1 MKGRGKDGLPPKR
14 VVKGSTSKMNN
25 VQSQVFRPVPFPQV
39 TINDLFWAPRL
50 RINREKTIPHI
61 YAMCKET
68 GRIDAYR
75 LQWKPGMEKTPHQF
89 WDSDVAKWIEAASY
103 SLAGFPDPALE
114 AVLDTVTA
122 LIASA
127 QQQDGYLNPHYTLV
141 EPDKRW
147 TNLRHGHE
155 LYCAGHM
162 IEAGVTHFQA
172 TGKSTLLNV
181 VCRYADYIDTVF
193 GTEPGKKRGYC
204 GHEEIE
210 LALVK
215 LYSVTGNQRYLRLS
229 QYFIDERGRSPC
241 YFDIEEAPDMH
252 KLGREYHQAHLPVR
266 EQTEVVGHAVRAM
279 YLYSAM
285 ADLAYIAEDQTLLQ
299 ACKRLWDH
307 LSSKRMFIT
316 GGIGSSMYN
325 EGFSSDYD
333 LPNDTAY
340 AETCAAVGLVLWS
353 HRMLQLECDARYA
366 DVMERALYNGV
377 LSSVSQG
384 GKTFFYVNPLASHG
398 DLSRQAWFACACCPT
413 NITRLLAS
421 FGHYVYSQNER
432 EVAIHL
438 YVQGAAHIHI
448 QGQQVV
454 LRQETHYPWDGHV
467 TLTVALGQSATFA
480 LRLRIPGWC
489 SKATI
494 AVNNE
499 PIDIQAMS
507 ENGYVKLERAWKH
520 ADTISLHL
528 PMPVVRMYAYP
539 DIEADSGLVALQRG
553 PIVYCLESVDNDIP
567 LHKFVLPR
575 TSSLQADFESNVFEG
590 VVTVAADA
598 LALDTS
604 SWGNTLY
611 RAESPEMYPAR
622 LKAIPYYLWS
632 NRGISAMRVWMREHP

>member
-1 MKGRGKDGLPPKR
+1 
-14 VVKGSTSKMNN
+14 MND
-25 VQSQVFRPVPFPQV
+25 VQSQGFQPVPFSQV

-50 RINREKTIPHI
+50 RINHEKTIPHI

-103 SLAGFPDPALE
+103 SLAVFPDPALE
-114 AVLDTVTA
+114 ALLDTVTA
-122 LIASA
+122 LIASV

-162 IEAGVTHFQA
+162 IEAGVAHFQV
-172 TGKSTLLNV
+172 TGKFTLLNV

-215 LYSVTGNQRYLRLS
+215 LYRVTGNQRYLRLS

-241 YFDIEEAPDMH
+241 YFDIEETPDMH

-285 ADLAYIAEDQTLLQ
+285 ADLAYIAEDETLLQ

-316 GGIGSSMYN
+316 AGIGSSRYN

-377 LSSVSQG
+377 LSSVSQAG
-384 GKTFFYVNPLASHG
+384 TTFFYVNPLASHG

-413 NITRLLAS
+413 NIARLLAS
-421 FGHYVYSQNER
+421 FGHYVYSQSVR

-438 YVQGAAHIHI
+438 YVQSAAHVHI
-448 QGQQVV
+448 QGQQLI
-454 LRQETHYPWDGHV
+454 LRQETLYPWDGQV
-467 TLTVALGQSATFA
+467 TLTVALAQPATFA

-489 SKATI
+489 SQATLSL
-494 AVNNE
+494 NNE
-499 PIDIQAMS
+499 PIDIQPMS
-507 ENGYVKLERAWKH
+507 ERGYVKLERTWQH

-528 PMPVVRMYAYP
+528 PMPAVRMYAHP

-553 PIVYCLESVDNDIP
+553 PIVYCLESVDNAIP
-567 LHKFVLPR
+567 LHKIILPR
-575 TSSLQADFESNVFEG
+575 TSSLQADFERNVFDG

-604 SWGNTLY
+604 GWEHTLY
-611 RAESPEMYPAR
+611 RTESPEMYPAR

-632 NRGISAMRVWMREHP
+632 NRGISAMRVWMIGV